1 MNKSRTHIATLIRD
15 IDFGDSQE
23 QADIATILEWIDS
36 GADLY
41 RKSRPDVPYRHLV
54 AYFVVIDAARRKLLL
69 LDHMKASLWLPAGGH
84 VESDEEPRATVFR
97 EFGEELGTTSVPV
110 ITVADKPL
118 FVTLT
123 KTRGAN
129 VHEDVSLWYVVA
141 GDEHMWLDVDRRE
154 FRSYRWL
161 SWDQVKEMDPDVLDP
176 GMHRFMDK
184 LEAKLARI
192 P

>member
-1 MNKSRTHIATLIRD
+1 MNKSRTHIFSLIRD
-15 IDFGDSQE
+15 IEPRDARE
-23 QADIATILEWIDS
+23 RADIAAILEWIDS
-36 GADLY
+36 GAELY
-41 RKSRPDVPYRHLV
+41 RQGHPNERLRHLV

-69 LDHMKASLWLPAGGH
+69 LDHVKASLWLPAGGH
-84 VESDEEPRATVFR
+84 VEQDEQPRATVFR

-118 FVTLT
+118 FVTMT

-129 VHEDVSLWYVVA
+129 EHEDVSLWYVVA
-141 GDEHMWLDVDRRE
+141 GDEHMWLDVDQRE

-161 SWDQVKEMDPDVLDP
+161 SWANVKEMDPDILDP
-176 GMHRFMDK
+176 GMHRFIDK